1 MECCHI
7 PVVGIYSDISGPSG
21 VNCAAVVSPVDVWP
35 PSADNGFHSHY
46 FTCEVYGMPR
56 TQSDIHWLCQQTC
69 WSLSNVVW
77 SFWFH
82 TLYKIKDIYA
92 LLSRDIKVMS
102 THKTTIWP
110 CWSVHSVICMVYANA
125 LFNVCK

>member
-35 PSADNGFHSHY
+35 PSADNGLHSHY

-77 SFWFH
+77 SLWFD
-82 TLYKIKDIYA
+82 TLYKIKDIYV

-110 CWSVHSVICMVYANA
+110 CWSVHSVICMLYANA